1 MELVNVRDIF
11 RNKKKYEN
19 QEITIGGWVR
29 SNRSS
34 KNFGFIVVNDGTFF
48 EPIQVVYGDGLS
60 NYEEIAKINVGAAV
74 FVKGQLVLT
83 PEAKQPFEIQATGV
97 TVEGAST
104 PDYPLQKKRHTFE
117 YLRTISHLR
126 PRTNTFEAV
135 FRVRSVCAYAIHKF
149 FQERD
154 FVYVHTP
161 LITGSDCEGAGEM
174 FQVTTLDL
182 KDLPMNSDGS
192 VDYSR
197 DFFRKPTN
205 LTVSGQLN
213 GEAYALAFKNI
224 YTFGPTFRAEN
235 SNTTRHAAE
244 FWMIEP
250 EIAFADLQD
259 DMILAESM
267 LKYVINYVLEH
278 APEEMAFFNSFVDQ
292 GLLDRLENVVSND
305 FARVTYTE
313 AIKILE
319 KNNKHFDYKVSW
331 GCDLQTE
338 HERYLTEK
346 VFKRPVFVTDY
357 PKEIKAFYMK
367 LNEDGRTVA
376 AVDCLVPGIGEIIG
390 GSQREDDYDKLL
402 ARIQELGLREEDYG
416 FYLDLRK
423 YGSARHA
430 GFGLGFERCV
440 MYLTGMSNI
449 RDVIPFP
456 RTVGTC
462 DL

>member
-1 MELVNVRDIF
+1 MTIREIYKNSEQFL
-11 RNKKKYEN
+11 NKEVKL
-19 QEITIGGWVR
+19 GGWIR
-29 SNRSS
+29 SIRGS
-34 KNFGFIVVNDGTFF
+34 KHFGFLVLHDGTFF
-48 EPIQVVYGDGLS
+48 KPIQVVY
-60 NYEEIAKINVGAAV
+60 EEKLENFQEISKMNVGAAV
-74 FVKGQLVLT
+74 IVEGTLVPT
-83 PEAKQPFEIQATGV
+83 PQAKQPFEIQAEEV
-97 TVEGAST
+97 VIEGASA
-104 PDYPLQKKRHTFE
+104 PNYPLQKKRHSFE

-126 PRTNTFEAV
+126 PRTNTFQAV
-135 FRVRSVCAYAIHKF
+135 FRVRSLCAYAIHKF

-174 FQVTTLDL
+174 FQVTTLDMN
-182 KDLPMNSDGS
+182 DLPMTEDGK
-192 VDYSR
+192 VDYSK
-197 DFFRKPTN
+197 DFFNKPTN

-213 GEAYALAFKNI
+213 GETYAMAFKNI

-250 EIAFADLQD
+250 EIAFADLED

-267 LKYVINYVLEH
+267 LKYVINYVLEN
-278 APEEMAFFNSFVDQ
+278 APEEMAFFNSFIDK
-292 GLLDRLENVVSND
+292 GLLERLQHVANSD

-313 AIKILE
+313 AVEILE
-319 KNNKHFDYKVSW
+319 KNNDKFDYKVSW

-338 HERYLTEK
+338 HERYLTEQ

-367 LNEDGRTVA
+367 LNPDGKTVA

-390 GSQREDDYDKLL
+390 GSQREDDYEKLL
-402 ARIQELGLREEDYG
+402 ARINELGLKEEDYS

-456 RTVGTC
+456 RTVNNC
-462 DL
+462 EL